1 MNTTTKSTQR
11 IVLTGMFTALLAVL
25 SQIQIPMPSGMPL
38 TLQTYAVALIGF
50 MLGSRYGVWTIGIY
64 ILAGAVGLPVF
75 TGFQGGLGKIV
86 GTTGGFIWGFLFLAA
101 GCGMAVRRIS
111 IEKSTEAGRNNS
123 AAGGKNTPAG
133 KGNGI
138 FRILCPALGLLICHV
153 LGTAQF
159 ALVMDMGL
167 LQAFLLVSVPYLI
180 KDILSV
186 IVAYVTMKALRKRLD
201 CSGFCA

>member
-11 IVLTGMFTALLAVL
+11 IALTGMFTALLAVL

-50 MLGSRYGVWTIGIY
+50 MLGSRYGAWTIGIY

-101 GCGMAVRRIS
+101 GCGTALQERTAKANNIKIRREKSIAAETRRRI
-111 IEKSTEAGRNNS
+111 R
-123 AAGGKNTPAG
+123 
-133 KGNGI
+133 
-138 FRILCPALGLLICHV
+138 RILCPALGLLLCHG
-153 LGTAQF
+153 LGTVQF
-159 ALVMDMGL
+159 ALVMDMEL
-167 LQAFLLVSVPYLI
+167 RRAFLLASAPYLI

-186 IVAYVTMKALRKRLD
+186 TVAYVTMKALRKRMD
-201 CSGFCA
+201 CSVFCA